1 MTALSLT
8 PAERKAKRADAH
20 HLEPVASIGGH
31 GLTPAVAAE
40 IDAALTAHG
49 LVKVRVHGD
58 DRAEREALLAQLADR
73 LGAAPIQHIGKI
85 LVLWRPIPAKPPAER
100 EDRGAGPRVVKLVKF
115 SKSGNHR
122 PQVKKV
128 RVLGNQRIAAG
139 GTIKR
144 AKRRTTSIKK
154 TAAG

>member
-1 MTALSLT
+1 MTALFLT
-8 PAERKAKRADAH
+8 PVERKAKRADAH
-20 HLEPVASIGGH
+20 HLEPVASIGAQ
-31 GLTPAVAAE
+31 GLTPPVCAE
-40 IDAALTAHG
+40 IDAALKAHG

-58 DRAEREALLAQLADR
+58 DRAEREALLERLADE
-73 LGAAPIQHIGKI
+73 LGAAPVQHIGKI

-100 EDRGAGPRVVKLVKF
+100 EDRGAGPRVVKIVKF

-122 PQVKKV
+122 PQVKKL

-139 GTIKR
+139 GTVKR
-144 AKRRTTSIKK
+144 ARKRATSVKK